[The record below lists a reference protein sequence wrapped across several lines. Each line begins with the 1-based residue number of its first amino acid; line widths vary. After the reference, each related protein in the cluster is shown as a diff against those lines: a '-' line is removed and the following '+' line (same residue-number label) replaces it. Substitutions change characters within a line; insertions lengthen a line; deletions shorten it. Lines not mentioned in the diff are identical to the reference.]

1 MLGRIS
7 YRNNYLRIS
16 IRKERNLEMDD
27 EEMRMERLETQRE
40 AEFERLKG
48 YEWSSWENE

>member
-1 MLGRIS
+1 
-7 YRNNYLRIS
+7 
-16 IRKERNLEMDD
+16 MDD

-40 AEFERLKG
+40 ADFERLKG